1 MKTKT
6 QKTVLAAMLAALCCV
21 ATMIIKIPSPMKGYF
36 NIGDSIVLL
45 SGWLL
50 TPFYGFFAA
59 AIGSALA
66 DIFLGAAYYAPATFL
81 IKGLMAVIAFFVF
94 KSLGQK
100 TSRTVSRITSGLL
113 AEVLMVLGYYIFE
126 GFVYGFLPS
135 LVNIP
140 VNALQGAVS
149 LAIAVFL
156 IKVFE
161 KTNYFD
167 I

>member
-1 MKTKT
+1 MKTTT
-6 QKTVLAAMLAALCCV
+6 QKTVLASMLAALCCV
-21 ATMIIKIPSPMKGYF
+21 ATMLIKIPSPLKGYF

-50 TPFYGFFAA
+50 SPFYGFFSA

-66 DIFLGAAYYAPATFL
+66 DVFSGYALYAPVTFAV
-81 IKGLMAVIAFFVF
+81 KGFMAVLAFLTF
-94 KSLGQK
+94 KALNKK
-100 TSRTVSRITSGLL
+100 TNRVVSRITSGLL
-113 AEVLMVLGYYIFE
+113 SEILMVSGYYIFE
-126 GFVYGFLPS
+126 GFLYGFTPS

-149 LAIAVFL
+149 LVIAVFL